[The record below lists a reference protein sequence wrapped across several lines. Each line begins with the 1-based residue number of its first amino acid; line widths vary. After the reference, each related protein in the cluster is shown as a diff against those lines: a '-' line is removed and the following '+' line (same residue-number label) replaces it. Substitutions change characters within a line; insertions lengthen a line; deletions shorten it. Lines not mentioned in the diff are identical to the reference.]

1 MKIGFDLISDLNLS
15 PEENFNW
22 ENKATSLYCIVA
34 GNVSSDLK
42 TIKQTLSHLSKF
54 YQGVFY
60 IPGSLEFSD
69 KHGVQN
75 RLNELK
81 TICSRIRN
89 VILLHNH
96 VVIVDGIAI
105 VGVNG
110 WSTEY
115 NDSTL
120 IDKVVTEVNRNE
132 DLGYLAN
139 SIERLQLHVDVKKII
154 VVSNSIPRAE
164 LYYGETPESYNETIP
179 LAQSLVLDKERKITH
194 WVFGT
199 QHKLVDVS
207 IDNIN
212 YLNNCYLKD
221 TPYWPKRFE
230 A

>member
-75 RLNELK
+75 KLNELK

-115 NDSTL
+115 NNSTL

-132 DLGYLAN
+132 DLGYLSN

-154 VVSNSIPRAE
+154 VVIQFN
-164 LYYGETPESYNETIP
+164 
-179 LAQSLVLDKERKITH
+179 KIM
-194 WVFGT
+194 
-199 QHKLVDVS
+199 
-207 IDNIN
+207 
-212 YLNNCYLKD
+212 
-221 TPYWPKRFE
+221 
-230 A
+230 